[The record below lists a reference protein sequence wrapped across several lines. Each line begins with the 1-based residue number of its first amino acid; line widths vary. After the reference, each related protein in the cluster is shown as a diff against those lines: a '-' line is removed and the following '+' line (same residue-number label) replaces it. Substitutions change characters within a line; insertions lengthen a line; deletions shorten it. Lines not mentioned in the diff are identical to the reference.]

1 MSRRLALASTRVGDG
16 PPVIALHGLLGRARN
31 LLNVARALETEHAVH
46 SVDLRNHGTSP
57 WSEEM
62 TYGAMA
68 GDVADLIER
77 DTGGPAVLVGHS
89 MGGKVAMTLAL
100 TRPELVAR
108 LIVVDIA
115 PISYAHGYQS
125 FIRAMQSVELAPP
138 RRRAE
143 VDAELARSI
152 PEPAMRAFLMQNLE
166 TRDGAMVWQPNLAVL
181 LQSMSELGGFPLE
194 LRQRRYLGPVACLRG
209 ERSDYVNSSGE
220 QALRHHFPRLRMAT
234 VADAG
239 HWPHAEQPKAFQRL
253 LLEALAD

>member
-1 MSRRLALASTRVGDG
+1 MSRPLALASTRVGNG

-46 SVDLRNHGTSP
+46 LVDLRNHGTSP
-57 WSEEM
+57 WSDEM

-77 DTGGPAVLVGHS
+77 ETGGPAVLVGHS

-166 TRDGAMVWQPNLAVL
+166 TRDGAMAWQPNLAVL
-181 LQSMSELGGFPLE
+181 LQSMPELGGFPLE
-194 LRQRRYLGPVACLRG
+194 LRQRRYRDRLRACAASARTM
-209 ERSDYVNSSGE
+209 STPAGE

-234 VADAG
+234 VA
-239 HWPHAEQPKAFQRL
+239 
-253 LLEALAD
+253 